1 MKGQLIFEKM
11 NKHWL
16 HFIIT
21 VWCFILG
28 NALMASVDPTIT
40 VKAKFTALP
49 AVPGNKM
56 VLEYMNGDQWK
67 QIENKPIADNGEVTY
82 VFTPP
87 SYGQYRFRMPGPNN
101 TQWSDFIIS
110 QGKKEPLQFSF
121 DIVFTSMKGNPLKV
135 DNSPEN
141 KLYFELIT
149 LYQSFDSRRQDKLA
163 NKEELLLL
171 QQKLN
176 ALSRKMAAENKG
188 TFTGDIVADLV
199 YQPMREDYPIEK
211 TDGLNDSLFYAKFG
225 ISKLPYYETA
235 ALCHNL
241 FIRSLERYFKHF
253 HNEKNEASDIE
264 FMDGVMLRSGGNEEV
279 DAFLFKYLLDK
290 MLGYKNESGLSH
302 LLSHYAQDCAESHA
316 NQSQTDMLVK
326 ALNEVAPGKKVH
338 SLSLPDI
345 QGKGISLHEVCK
357 KNDMTLMLFWKSSCN
372 HCEEFKPILRKLY
385 DQYHQKGLEVYAV
398 SIDKEKVEWENYVKA
413 HPQPWKDT
421 FLAYDKRKEFN
432 QYFPVPSTPTLIA
445 LDKEGKV
452 ITRLIVRGKIEDYLK
467 DYFEK

>member
-1 MKGQLIFEKM
+1 MSKF
-11 NKHWL
+11 
-16 HFIIT
+16 FSIIL
-21 VWCFILG
+21 VWMSLVFT
-28 NALMASVDPTIT
+28 NASWGVTPSVDPTIT

-121 DIVFTSMKGNPLKV
+121 DIVFTSMKGNPLEIK
-135 DNSPEN
+135 NSPEN

-149 LYQSFDSRRQDKLA
+149 LYQAFDNRRQDKA
-163 NKEELLLL
+163 SNKEEVLLL
-171 QQKLN
+171 QKKLN
-176 ALSRKMAAENKG
+176 ALSRKMASENKG

-199 YQPMREDYPIEK
+199 YQPMREDYPVEK

-225 ISKLPYYETA
+225 ISKLPYYESG

-253 HNEKNEASDIE
+253 HNEKNETADID

-290 MLGYKNESGLSH
+290 MLGYKNEAGLSH

-316 NQSQTDMLVK
+316 NQSQTDVLVK
-326 ALNEVAPGKKVH
+326 ALNEVAPGKKAH
-338 SLSLPDI
+338 ALTLPDI
-345 QGKGISLHEVCK
+345 NGKGISLQEICK
-357 KNDMTLMLFWKSSCN
+357 KNEMTLMLFWKSSCN
-372 HCEEFKPILRKLY
+372 HCEEFKPVLRKLY
-385 DQYHQKGLEVYAV
+385 EQYHSKGLEVYAV
-398 SIDKEKVEWENYVKA
+398 AIDKEKSEWESYVKS
-413 HPQPWKDT
+413 HPQPWPDT
-421 FLAYDKRKEFN
+421 FLAYEKRKEFN

-445 LDKEGKV
+445 LDREGKV
-452 ITRLIVRGKIEDYLK
+452 ITRLIVRGKIEEYLK
-467 DYFEK
+467 EYFEK